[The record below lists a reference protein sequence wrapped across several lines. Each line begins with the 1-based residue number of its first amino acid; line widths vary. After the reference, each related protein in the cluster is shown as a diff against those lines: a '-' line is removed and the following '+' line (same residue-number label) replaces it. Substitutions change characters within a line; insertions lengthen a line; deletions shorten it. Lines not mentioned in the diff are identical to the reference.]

1 MATSTD
7 SLTPGELQKLL
18 NGPAVAP
25 PAGSTSNLDNPP
37 NMDTVCYLTFYLCLS
52 CATLAVVMR
61 IYTKHFLIHAIAYE
75 DCERRNATF
84 AVSEISNTLTQTLVW
99 LDW

>member
-1 MATSTD
+1 MATSIE

-25 PAGSTSNLDNPP
+25 PAGRISSLENPP

-61 IYTKHFLIHAIAYE
+61 IYTKHYLIHAIAYE
-75 DCERRNATF
+75 DCECRKSIF
-84 AVSEISNTLTQTLVW
+84 AVSDTSDTLTQTLV
-99 LDW
+99 

>member
-1 MATSTD
+1 MATSIEP
-7 SLTPGELQKLL
+7 LTPGELQMLL

-25 PAGSTSNLDNPP
+25 PTGSISNLDNPP
-37 NMDTVCYLTFYLCLS
+37 NMNTVCYLTFYLCLI

-75 DCERRNATF
+75 DCECRSSIFPMSDTSD
-84 AVSEISNTLTQTLVW
+84 AVTQTLV
-99 LDW
+99 